1 MKVKLAV
8 FVAIGSALLAGGGH
22 ALAKEAEL
30 TRQECA
36 RKAQVAAGKLR
47 DLAAT
52 IEVEATYAEM
62 NGGAFSPELSQE
74 FVQWYRRE
82 SAKKGSGLP
91 DLGRTDLTREEEGR
105 RQAAVDRFQ
114 RERSD
119 GHKARAAAIQREAA
133 RGCPALAPARS
144 SD

>member
-1 MKVKLAV
+1 MKVHLGV

-36 RKAQVAAGKLR
+36 GKAQIAASQLR
-47 DLAAT
+47 DMASA
-52 IEVEATYAEM
+52 IEAEATYAEAH
-62 NGGAFSPELSQE
+62 GGAFSPELTQE

-82 SAKKGSGLP
+82 GAKAGSDLP

-114 RERSD
+114 RERND
-119 GHKARAAAIQREAA
+119 RHKARATTIQREAA
-133 RGCPALAPARS
+133 RGCPALAPVRS